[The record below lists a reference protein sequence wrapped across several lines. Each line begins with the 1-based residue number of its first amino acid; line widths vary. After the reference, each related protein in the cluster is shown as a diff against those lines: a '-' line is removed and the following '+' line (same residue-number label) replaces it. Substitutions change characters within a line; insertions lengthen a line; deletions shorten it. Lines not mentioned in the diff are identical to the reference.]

1 VGPQDRILWLDDL
14 PDRLEAQDQPEE
26 ESKIGDGQERS
37 DRGKQKDPPY
47 EIGRKLGEQFASTA
61 RLYAEAVSVFTSRSL
76 TVSRDECNRLR
87 KVAEE
92 AQRLA
97 EGMGIAFEE
106 HLESQR
112 RQAEGLLLR
121 SEMTKAQGA

>member
-1 VGPQDRILWLDDL
+1 MPCTEVGPQDRILWLDDL

-97 EGMGIAFEE
+97 EGMG
-106 HLESQR
+106 
-112 RQAEGLLLR
+112 
-121 SEMTKAQGA
+121 